1 MPGGVAGARS
11 NTIAPY
17 ADLNSGRDTNVSP
30 TRKGR
35 VVSEAAI
42 VLSAE
47 ADDQSFARST

>member
-1 MPGGVAGARS
+1 M
-11 NTIAPY
+11 
-17 ADLNSGRDTNVSP
+17 NSGRDTNVSP